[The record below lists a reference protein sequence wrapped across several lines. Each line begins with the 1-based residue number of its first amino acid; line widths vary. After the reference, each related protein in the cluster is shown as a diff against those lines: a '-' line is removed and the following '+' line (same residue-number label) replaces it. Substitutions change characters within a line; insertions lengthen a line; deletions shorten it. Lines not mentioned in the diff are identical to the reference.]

1 MNIYVAS
8 ALMLA
13 GVIAHFVTKLS
24 ALEEEGQS
32 PKPGYYLRT
41 HPWRILN
48 MLIACEISLYLFQEL
63 NQLNGIVAVL
73 TGYTC
78 QSVSDNLRKRA
89 ENRLR
94 AIPDPNEQ
102 PTKETP

>member
-1 MNIYVAS
+1 MNLYIAT

-13 GVIAHFVTKLS
+13 GVLAHFVTKLA
-24 ALEEEGQS
+24 ALEEEGSS
-32 PKPGYYLRT
+32 PKPGHYLRS

-48 MLIACEISLYLFQEL
+48 MLIACEISIFLFNEL
-63 NQLNGIVAVL
+63 GQLNGVVAVL
-73 TGYTC
+73 TGYAC

-94 AIPDPNEQ
+94 AIPDPNSPPEA
-102 PTKETP
+102 P